1 MAIKISG
8 FLLRLGVEGLRAH
21 GSSDVSL
28 FGSKVSSCVTPF
40 LFLRKQKRQRRRFST
55 NWTFSQCHS
64 ALAGDLQEPKQG

>member
-1 MAIKISG
+1 MAVKLSG
-8 FLLRLGVEGLRAH
+8 FLLCSGVEGLRAH

-28 FGSKVSSCVTPF
+28 SSSKVSSCVI
-40 LFLRKQKRQRRRFST
+40 LLLLLRKQKRQRGFST

>member
-1 MAIKISG
+1 MAVKLSG
-8 FLLRLGVEGLRAH
+8 FLLCLGVEGLRAH

-28 FGSKVSSCVTPF
+28 SSSKVSSCVIP
-40 LFLRKQKRQRRRFST
+40 LSFLRKQKRQRRRFST